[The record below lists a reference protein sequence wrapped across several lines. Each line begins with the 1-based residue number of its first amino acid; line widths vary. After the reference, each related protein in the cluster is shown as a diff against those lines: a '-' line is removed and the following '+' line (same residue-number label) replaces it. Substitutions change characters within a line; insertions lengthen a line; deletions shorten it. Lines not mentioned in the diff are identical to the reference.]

1 MEVTTAGL
9 ATTPAVFL
17 RRRLEPSCFVVF
29 SDCRHLF
36 FIIIIGWE
44 SSLRV
49 VVLKGACLLLVRA
62 APVVLFLFF
71 SVPPF
76 YRSRRY
82 WSAIF
87 LSKDGGAQEDTP
99 TDAARTKRKG
109 PTARAQKNRGREP
122 RRQEPCL
129 FFFCKKKRSFYAISI
144 VCFSFF
150 PPYRQSFV

>member
-36 FIIIIGWE
+36 FIIIGWE

-49 VVLKGACLLLVRA
+49 VVLKGVCLLLVRA
-62 APVVLFLFF
+62 APVVLFF

-76 YRSRRY
+76 TAPVGIGRRF
-82 WSAIF
+82 F

-99 TDAARTKRKG
+99 TDVARTKRKG
-109 PTARAQKNRGREP
+109 PTARALKKKQRLPTQAP
-122 RRQEPCL
+122 RALPV
-129 FFFCKKKRSFYAISI
+129 FFCKKKRSFYAISI